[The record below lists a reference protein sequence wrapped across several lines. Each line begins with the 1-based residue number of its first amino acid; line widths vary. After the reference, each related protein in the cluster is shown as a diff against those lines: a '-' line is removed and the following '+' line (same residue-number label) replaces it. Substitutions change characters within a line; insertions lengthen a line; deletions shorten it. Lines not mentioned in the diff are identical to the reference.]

1 MAIQRTLDVLV
12 GDLAVGHLR
21 FTQDGRREHAA
32 FEYDKEW
39 LLNEQRYPIDPTL
52 PVVAGPQFPPHA
64 ASATGSRFHG
74 AIADT
79 EPDGWARRVILRHHA
94 KRRQEAKA
102 RGEHIEPLLTALD
115 FLLAVDDYA
124 RVGALRFRDE
134 LGVCQRAHETGS
146 RTTPPILEL
155 GALFRATRAVE
166 QNTESMSDLEY
177 LRGRGT
183 SLGGMRP
190 KCTIVDEAWGLCLG
204 KFPSIAD
211 ERAYTKAEVLALH
224 LARLANIHV
233 ADARLEDSDGV
244 PVAVIR
250 RFDRVRDARTGD
262 VQRLLFVSSATLMA
276 HPAGDSEEHSYTEI
290 ADVIRQKSADATADL
305 EELWRRIAF
314 SILINNVDDHLH
326 NHGFLHVEADLWRLS
341 PAFDINPF
349 PDRAR
354 ELKTWISED
363 AGPQASIQALMDTAR
378 YFGLSMS
385 RAIAIVGE
393 VERGV
398 SSWRTVATALG
409 FTKDEVESFA
419 DAFEHDERAVAR
431 RIVESGKFATSLPS
445 PHIRSSNEKLV
456 RDIG

>member
-1 MAIQRTLDVLV
+1 MVIQRTLDVLV
-12 GDLAVGHLR
+12 GDVLVGHLR
-21 FTQDGRREHAA
+21 FTQEGRREHAA
-32 FEYDKEW
+32 FEYDQSW
-39 LLNEQRYPIDPTL
+39 LSSERRYPIDPTL
-52 PVVAGPQFPPHA
+52 PLIAGPQFPPHA

-94 KRRQEAKA
+94 KQRQEAKA
-102 RGEHIEPLLTALD
+102 RGERVDPLLTALD
-115 FLLAVDDYA
+115 FLLAVDDEA

-134 LGVCQRAHETGS
+134 HGVCQRAHAEGS

-155 GALFRATRAVE
+155 GDLFRATRAVE
-166 QNTESMSDLEY
+166 QNTETMADLDY

-190 KCTIVDEAWGLCLG
+190 KCTIVDDEWGLCLG

-224 LARLANIHV
+224 LARAANIH
-233 ADARLEDSDGV
+233 AANARLEDSDGV

-250 RFDRVRDARTGD
+250 RFDRVRDSRTGH

-276 HPAGDSEEHSYTEI
+276 LPAGDTGEHSYAEI

-326 NHGFLHVEADLWRLS
+326 NHGFLHVDADLWRLS

-349 PDRAR
+349 PDRVR
-354 ELKTWISED
+354 ELKTWISEE
-363 AGPQASIQALMDTAR
+363 AGPAASLEALMDTAR
-378 YFGLSMS
+378 YFGLAKR
-385 RAIAIVGE
+385 RAATIVGE

-398 SSWRTVATALG
+398 SSWRTVAKALG

-419 DAFEHDERAVAR
+419 DAFEHDERAVAQR
-431 RIVESGKFATSLPS
+431 LM
-445 PHIRSSNEKLV
+445 L
-456 RDIG
+456 